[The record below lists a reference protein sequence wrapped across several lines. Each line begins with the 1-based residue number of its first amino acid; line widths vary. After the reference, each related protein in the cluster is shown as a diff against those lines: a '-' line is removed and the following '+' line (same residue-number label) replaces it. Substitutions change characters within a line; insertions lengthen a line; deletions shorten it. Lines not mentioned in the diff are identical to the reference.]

1 MNKYWDENYKISLI
15 KLKKKFEEIKIEYN
29 KEDI

>member
-1 MNKYWDENYKISLI
+1 MNKYWDENHKTSSI
-15 KLKKKFEEIKIEYN
+15 KLKKKPEEIKTEYN